1 MKKKKT
7 QIHEKIVKNLELPQD
22 LLLKAAII
30 TITGRS
36 EVLIEN
42 YRGNLNLE
50 DSFIRIQAKNEQIL
64 IEGTH
69 LAVAYYTNE
78 EMKVT
83 GTVDA
88 VRYEYP

>member
-1 MKKKKT
+1 M
-7 QIHEKIVKNLELPQD
+7 
-22 LLLKAAII
+22 
-30 TITGRS
+30 
-36 EVLIEN
+36 LIEN
-42 YRGNLNLE
+42 YRGILNLE

>member
-42 YRGNLNLE
+42 YRGILNLE

-64 IEGTH
+64 IEGSH

-78 EMKVT
+78 EMKVI